1 MGFFEKTDV
10 IHKIENAVYLRISG
24 VTPLTRLLT
33 NNECWQRKN
42 KRFCEDSNLI
52 DESAILYLLKTF
64 N

>member
-1 MGFFEKTDV
+1 ML
-10 IHKIENAVYLRISG
+10 A
-24 VTPLTRLLT
+24 
-33 NNECWQRKN
+33 RKN

>member
-1 MGFFEKTDV
+1 MLAKEK
-10 IHKIENAVYLRISG
+10 I
-24 VTPLTRLLT
+24 
-33 NNECWQRKN
+33 